1 VAHIAPYLPHFSALT
16 YNARLWGNTGLVNG
30 RTTRLYLDDHRR
42 VEQIADHLLQTN
54 ADAIGLQEVF
64 CPEMQSR
71 LAERLRQTYPHHAWS
86 RTYDGV
92 EQSIRTVHSRWPRW
106 GGVYESN
113 IQKVVDF
120 FTLSHYERAG
130 LLTRLSKLFVSEDAA
145 LKFLFEASENQFLWG
160 AGLMLFSKYPIR
172 AHSFHPHPARA
183 DLEWFAEK
191 GVLKAVV
198 DLPDRPLTLMVT
210 HIQEGQSRQAAWA
223 RRRQFEHVGE
233 FLREGA
239 RALLLADMNV
249 AEKNLTDH
257 REMIARFLEAG
268 GRDCFRSVHPDA
280 QGVPGNTY
288 RVGSDF
294 ERALLGSSHRFEG
307 DDQRLDYI
315 FARGLT
321 PISSRVLEREF
332 RGLSDHSPVFV
343 VARY

>member
-1 VAHIAPYLPHFSALT
+1 MPFISHLSPTFSALT
-16 YNARLWGNTGLVNG
+16 YNARLWGNTGLAG
-30 RTTRLYLDDHRR
+30 GQTTRLYLDDHRR
-42 VEQIADHLLQTN
+42 VEQIADRLLKTD
-54 ADAIGLQEVF
+54 ADIIGLQEVF
-64 CPEMQSR
+64 CPEMQSHLVQR
-71 LAERLRQTYPHHAWS
+71 LGQVYPHHARS
-86 RTYDGV
+86 LTYDGV
-92 EQSIRTVHSRWPRW
+92 DQSIRTVHRRWPRL
-106 GGVYESN
+106 GGLYERN

-130 LLTRLSKLFVSEDAA
+130 WMTRLPKVFVSEDAF

-160 AGLMLFSKYPIR
+160 AGLMLFSKHPLR
-172 AHSFHPHPARA
+172 DLSFHPHPARA

-198 DLPDRPLTLMVT
+198 ALPERPLTAMVT
-210 HIQEGQSRQAAWA
+210 HIQEGQSPRAARA

-249 AEKNLTDH
+249 AEKNLADH
-257 REMIARFLEAG
+257 REMVARLLEAG
-268 GRDCFRSVHPDA
+268 GRDCFRAVHPDPH
-280 QGVPGNTY
+280 GVPGNTY

-294 ERALLGSSHRFEG
+294 ERALLGDSHRFEG

-315 FARGLT
+315 FARGIM
-321 PISSRVLEREF
+321 PISCRVLEREF